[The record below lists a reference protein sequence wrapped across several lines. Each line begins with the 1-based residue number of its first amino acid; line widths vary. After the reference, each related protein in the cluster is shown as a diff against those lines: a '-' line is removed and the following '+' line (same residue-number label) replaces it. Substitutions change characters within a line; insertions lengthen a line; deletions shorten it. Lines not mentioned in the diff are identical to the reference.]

1 MDMQASPTRVVVRGS
16 EPVVSAQG
24 SRYEPGVSAETAGAR
39 GLFLGTITLLPGHR
53 TKAHVHHH
61 ESAHYMLSGEAVEL
75 WTGPRLEQRSVAR
88 PGDYL
93 FITAITDPGHRK
105 TGYAAVIPGGQR
117 TSSTAAARNKKQQ
130 RQAGVIPG
138 DQYWCSTAAAQVR
151 QQQHQA
157 AATPGGLCAGA
168 KANQFPARSTAAKLT
183 K

>member
-93 FITAITDPGHRK
+93 FIPAGLPHL
-105 TGYAAVIPGGQR
+105 AVNRGTVPAVFIG
-117 TSSTAAARNKKQQ
+117 ARNE
-130 RQAGVIPG
+130 ASVHE
-138 DQYWCSTAAAQVR
+138 AADLR
-151 QQQHQA
+151 
-157 AATPGGLCAGA
+157 PELEGLV
-168 KANQFPARSTAAKLT
+168 P
-183 K
+183 

>member
-93 FITAITDPGHRK
+93 FIPAGLPHL
-105 TGYAAVIPGGQR
+105 AVNRGMVPAVFIG
-117 TSSTAAARNKKQQ
+117 ARNE
-130 RQAGVIPG
+130 ASVHE
-138 DQYWCSTAAAQVR
+138 AADMR
-151 QQQHQA
+151 
-157 AATPGGLCAGA
+157 PELEGLV
-168 KANQFPARSTAAKLT
+168 P
-183 K
+183 

>member
-93 FITAITDPGHRK
+93 FIPAGLPHL
-105 TGYAAVIPGGQR
+105 AVNRGTVPAVFIG
-117 TSSTAAARNKKQQ
+117 ARNE
-130 RQAGVIPG
+130 ASVHE
-138 DQYWCSTAAAQVR
+138 AADMR
-151 QQQHQA
+151 
-157 AATPGGLCAGA
+157 PELEGLV
-168 KANQFPARSTAAKLT
+168 P
-183 K
+183 